1 MIRKREKTG
10 IVLPCLMLLLF
21 AAACVWGSV
30 PIISKMTVAGG
41 ARGIAISISSDAPI
55 KANVSR
61 NGSTAVNIT
70 FSDCIYGLK
79 AYSYDSFPPG
89 VPLKR
94 ITVKEKDGSQVVM
107 TLNMSQPLSG
117 KIKIQQKDNRFL
129 ALLSS
134 EPVEE
139 FRWTASVQDGDT
151 EHGIMKAS
159 ADPSGIA
166 SLKEIRF
173 LRREYV
179 GELSF
184 LFDNQVTGKIR
195 KSGDSLVVLFSTA
208 VNGLGKQSFVL
219 PDGSLYKRIDLRE
232 KKIGENTFLGAVIR
246 LDKKAASGTPG
257 IASSQENAFS
267 LFTFLPEVRKASLW
281 SSQRGVEWDYE
292 FYTLPSYPMDL
303 KSMGERA
310 VKDVESRQAIGST
323 FNVNERAE
331 SSMPEKKQPPVVSG
345 SVSPAPEEKKLPV
358 NTRKTLVVVADRVNY
373 RNAPSMSGAVSG
385 RLEIGEFLNFEKQ
398 ENGWVCFSS
407 DKGKGWVLGRFVVDS
422 SKVSQGQW
430 ERIKASRVQP
440 VQESRPEEPQVA
452 ESQSPKKIESIA
464 DSVLAA
470 HTPGTRVIKYSAF
483 GRDPFVALKKDSVS
497 HGGKPFVENLK
508 LVGILFDNTDRLA
521 LLEDRVNNRRPFALR
536 EEDQI
541 DHGKVL
547 KIYKD
552 KVVFL
557 LTEYGISRSY
567 TMRLNSNSRQEA
579 GN

>member
-1 MIRKREKTG
+1 
-10 IVLPCLMLLLF
+10 
-21 AAACVWGSV
+21 
-30 PIISKMTVAGG
+30 MTVAGG

-107 TLNMSQPLSG
+107 TLNMSKPLSG

-407 DKGKGWVLGRFVVDS
+407 DKGKGWVLGRLSLIAAKF
-422 SKVSQGQW
+422 QGQG
-430 ERIKASRVQP
+430 KDKGF
-440 VQESRPEEPQVA
+440 
-452 ESQSPKKIESIA
+452 QSGLFRRA
-464 DSVLAA
+464 
-470 HTPGTRVIKYSAF
+470 
-483 GRDPFVALKKDSVS
+483 GRKSLG
-497 HGGKPFVENLK
+497 GGKSK
-508 LVGILFDNTDRLA
+508 SKK
-521 LLEDRVNNRRPFALR
+521 NR
-536 EEDQI
+536 I
-541 DHGKVL
+541 N
-547 KIYKD
+547 
-552 KVVFL
+552 
-557 LTEYGISRSY
+557 SRSVWQR
-567 TMRLNSNSRQEA
+567 TLPEP
-579 GN
+579 G

>member
-1 MIRKREKTG
+1 
-10 IVLPCLMLLLF
+10 MLLLF
-21 AAACVWGSV
+21 TAVWGSV
-30 PIISKMTVAGG
+30 PIISEMTLAGG
-41 ARGIAISISSDAPI
+41 ARGIAISITSDAPI
-55 KANVSR
+55 KAEVSR

-107 TLNMSQPLSG
+107 ALTMSQPLSG

-134 EPVEE
+134 DPVEE
-139 FRWTASVQDGDT
+139 FRWTASVQAGDT
-151 EHGIMKAS
+151 DRGIMKAS